1 MQDRSCT
8 TIFTSCMLPIV
19 MNYDD
24 DDGVDYYYYHN
35 CYDDV
40 DDDDDCDL
48 LL

>member
-24 DDGVDYYYYHN
+24 DGVDYYYYHN

-40 DDDDDCDL
+40 DDDDDYDL